1 MEIEAETGIH
11 TIKFATWIPIYSSVL
26 SVDLEENDNC
36 FIQLESKTIAW
47 KLGALFACFFIIF
60 HVYFQWNLFSVKT
73 LFTLFFAYLLLWLL
87 FELVISKKFFKI
99 KRV

>member
-47 KLGALFACFFIIF
+47 KLGALFACFFY
-60 HVYFQWNLFSVKT
+60 YFSCLFSVEFIFCKNAFYFI
-73 LFTLFFAYLLLWLL
+73 LC
-87 FELVISKKFFKI
+87 ISTIMATFRTCYI
-99 KRV
+99 